1 MAQLRALVETLH
13 WELPSL
19 TVLALRSIQNDL
31 SENKI
36 ISYAQLFLLAQRSA
50 LRGYLPVTSC
60 CVFKYVCMS
69 AGRWPVLAVNCRN

>member
-13 WELPSL
+13 WELPCL
-19 TVLALRSIQNDL
+19 TGLALRSVQND
-31 SENKI
+31 
-36 ISYAQLFLLAQRSA
+36 ISDYEIFIYAKLVLLAQRSA

-69 AGRWPVLAVNCRN
+69 VDQWPVLAVNCRH